1 MERTSAL
8 PATGTGKRVLHVC
21 DTIAG
26 GTGTYL
32 SELLTL
38 QVSQYGAG
46 NVILLLPREHEHYLE
61 PKLRDAG
68 VTLEYF
74 RRPGRYRGLAYL
86 FGRYSEVRRK
96 YEPDV
101 VHAQSTGAGLVTR
114 LHSRPARGVL
124 VYCAHGWT
132 FEMSKR
138 PAMRKLFAVLER
150 ALARRADHII
160 AISQYEYDRGVE
172 IGIDADRISAIRN
185 GITRLPPRVSP
196 ADWADDRLKLL
207 FVGRFDRQK
216 GLDVLLEAAAPL
228 TERVCIRAVGDR
240 IVDHRA
246 PPVAQR
252 PGVAFLGW
260 MTGEEVAAQ
269 MLSADLLVVPSRWEG
284 FGLVAVE
291 AMRCKLPVAG
301 SAVGGLNEILDSGRY
316 GFIFPSDN
324 VLALRRFLNEVT
336 PEQLS
341 DYRERAYVHFISN
354 YTVERLAM
362 EIDALYA
369 RLLAGTGAQ
378 RR

>member
-1 MERTSAL
+1 
-8 PATGTGKRVLHVC
+8 VLHVC

-32 SELLTL
+32 SELLT
-38 QVSQYGAG
+38 QQTSQYGAG
-46 NVILLLPREHEHYLE
+46 NVILLLPRNHEHYLE

-68 VTLEYF
+68 VILEYF

-86 FGRYSEVRRK
+86 FKKYADVRRK

-101 VHAQSTGAGLVTR
+101 VHAHSTGAGLITR

-150 ALARRADHII
+150 VLARRADHII

-172 IGIDADRISAIRN
+172 IGIEADRISAIRN
-185 GITRLPPRVSP
+185 GITRLPPSVAP
-196 ADWADDRLKLL
+196 AEWADDRLKLL

-228 TERVCIRAVGDR
+228 TEKVCIRAVGDR
-240 IVDHRA
+240 IVDYRS
-246 PPVAQR
+246 PPVAAR

-316 GFIFPSDN
+316 GFVFPSDN

-341 DYRERAYVHFISN
+341 DYRESAYVHFISN
-354 YTVERLAM
+354 YTVERLAA
-362 EIDALYA
+362 EIDELYA
-369 RLLAGTGAQ
+369 RLLAGAGAE